1 MTPRKELTPRTVS
14 MICDTLLKHIVGRP
28 VIVSFD
34 HLGQSKDYSVAIQKS
49 LYEYAPDM
57 ESGEE
62 GPMYITLNRRLFQ
75 DTEELLRVLNEIV
88 EKYRI

>member
-49 LYEYAPDM
+49 LYEYGPEM

-62 GPMYITLNRRLFQ
+62 GPMYITLNRRLLQ

-88 EKYRI
+88 GKYRI

>member
-1 MTPRKELTPRTVS
+1 MTPRKELSTRTVS

-28 VIVSFD
+28 TAVYFN

-49 LYEYAPDM
+49 LYEYGPEM

-62 GPMYITLNRRLFQ
+62 GPMYITLNRRLLQ
-75 DTEELLRVLNEIV
+75 DPEELLRVLNEIV

>member
-28 VIVSFD
+28 VIVSFA

-49 LYEYAPDM
+49 LYEYGPEM

-62 GPMYITLNRRLFQ
+62 GPMYITLNRRLLQ

-88 EKYRI
+88 GKYRI